1 MNRSKKFIINGII
14 LTLTTLL
21 IKSVGFVFNIYIAR
35 KVGSETIGIFGL
47 VMSVYLFAITFATSG
62 LSLAC
67 TYIVSEKLATKNYT
81 CAIKTVKTC
90 FIYASFL
97 GIFGMSILILFA
109 KPISEVFFTGQI
121 NPSPIFSMAFGLPL
135 IAISSVIS
143 GFFTAIGKPFK
154 NSISQVIEFL
164 VKMLATIFLLKYFFT
179 KDISN
184 ICSLL
189 IIADVISEIASFV
202 LNIIFYYIERTK
214 IIFSNKCSFNY
225 KKEILKISFP
235 VAITSYIRSGLS
247 SFKQFLIPISLEK
260 YGMSYAIALS
270 NYGTINGMVMPIL
283 LFLSVFV
290 NSFTSLLVPEF
301 SRLLAGNKV
310 KRMKFVCENIFQ
322 KACYFSIGIGACLFF
337 FSSEISYMIYQ
348 NLNCDFWIKIL
359 SPLVFF
365 MYIDTII
372 DNLLKGVNE
381 SFKVMCCNVLDLVS
395 TIAILYFL
403 VPIFGMKGYIFSIY
417 FSEILNFTISS
428 FQLRKR
434 IKFDLSFK
442 NYILLP
448 IFASILSFF
457 ITYIFKFSFEN
468 FIWYSIF
475 KIILFL
481 VIYIFVLFIL
491 LKLIPKKY
499 NTTIKN
505 L

>member
-14 LTLTTLL
+14 LTLTTIL
-21 IKSVGFVFNIYIAR
+21 IKSVGFIFNIYIAK

-67 TYIVSEKLATKNYT
+67 TYIVSEKFATKNYT

-97 GIFGMSILILFA
+97 GILGMSILILFA
-109 KPISEVFFTGQI
+109 KPISEIFFTGQI
-121 NPSPIFSMAFGLPL
+121 NQSPIFSMAFGLPL

-154 NSISQVIEFL
+154 NSISQIIEFL
-164 VKMLATIFLLKYFFT
+164 VKMLTTIFLLKYFFT
-179 KDISN
+179 KDIST

-189 IIADVISEIASFV
+189 IIADVISEIASFI
-202 LNIIFYYIERTK
+202 LNIIFYYIERTR
-214 IIFSNKCSFNY
+214 IIFSNKCSPDY
-225 KKEILKISFP
+225 KREILKISFP

-260 YGMSYAIALS
+260 YGMSYTIALS

-290 NSFTSLLVPEF
+290 NSFASLLVPEF
-301 SRLLAGNKV
+301 SRLLAGNNV

-322 KACYFSIGIGACLFF
+322 KASCFSIGIGACLFF
-337 FSSEISYMIYQ
+337 FSSEISYIIYQ

-381 SFKVMCCNVLDLVS
+381 SFKVMCCNVFDLIS

-403 VPIFGMKGYIFSIY
+403 VPIFGMNGYIFSIY

-428 FQLRKR
+428 FQLRNR
-434 IKFDLSFK
+434 IKFDFSFK

-448 IFASILSFF
+448 MFASIFSFF
-457 ITYIFKFSFEN
+457 TTSMFNFSFEN

-475 KIILFL
+475 KILLFF
-481 VIYIFVLFIL
+481 VIYILIIFIL
-491 LKLIPKKY
+491 LEF
-499 NTTIKN
+499 KN
-505 L
+505 KII